1 MNGSIRRRSKGSWQI
16 TIDLGFDAAGKR
28 RRKYASVKGNK
39 GAAQKRLRELL
50 TSLDKG
56 MALDSTKATVGEFLE
71 RWLTDYAETNTS
83 PRTVMGYREK
93 VRNYLY
99 PYLGHFPLAKLT
111 PQHVQN
117 LYSEMLGRGL
127 SARTVVLAHRILR
140 EALKH
145 AVKWGLLMRNVCD
158 AVDPPKPQNREMAA
172 LDAVGVEKFLDSAA
186 STRYGAVFFL
196 ALYTGMRRS
205 ELLGLRWTA
214 VDLNAKTVSVVE
226 TLQRIL
232 GKGMMTLQPKTAKS
246 RRLVNLPPAA
256 AALLSGLRTKQQD
269 IRQTLGL
276 EWRESDYV
284 FSLPDGRP
292 YSPDKVSLAF
302 ADVIKKAG
310 LPHIRLHDLRH
321 THATMMMAQGVN
333 PKTVAERLGHASVV
347 ITLDTYSHVLPGLQE
362 EAALK
367 FEEGLRRAS

>member
-1 MNGSIRRRSKGSWQI
+1 
-16 TIDLGFDAAGKR
+16 
-28 RRKYASVKGNK
+28 
-39 GAAQKRLRELL
+39 
-50 TSLDKG
+50 
-56 MALDSTKATVGEFLE
+56 
-71 RWLTDYAETNTS
+71 
-83 PRTVMGYREK
+83 
-93 VRNYLY
+93 
-99 PYLGHFPLAKLT
+99 
-111 PQHVQN
+111 
-117 LYSEMLGRGL
+117 MLGRGL
-127 SARTVVLAHRILR
+127 SARTVVLAHRISR

-172 LDAVGVEKFLDSAA
+172 LDAVGVEKFLAAAA
-186 STRYGAVFFL
+186 SNRYGAVFFL
-196 ALYTGMRRS
+196 ALYTEMRRS

-256 AALLSGLRTKQQD
+256 AALLSGLKIKQQD
-269 IRQTLGL
+269 IRQTLDL
-276 EWRESDYV
+276 EWQESDYV
-284 FSLPDGRP
+284 FALPDGRP

-302 ADVIKKAG
+302 AEVIKKSG

-367 FEEGLRRAS
+367 FEEGLRKAAGQQPVKEF

>member
-1 MNGSIRRRSKGSWQI
+1 MNGSIRKRGKNTWEL
-16 TIDLGFDAAGKR
+16 TIDLGHDSDGKR
-28 RRKYASVKGNK
+28 QRKFVNVKGTK
-39 GAAQKRLRELL
+39 PQAQKKLRELL

-56 MALDSTKATVGEFLE
+56 MTLDSSKATVGEYLE
-71 RWLTDYAETNTS
+71 RWLTEYAETNTS

-93 VRNYLY
+93 VRNYLI
-99 PYLGHFPLAKLT
+99 PYLGNVPLNKMT

-117 LYSEMLGRGL
+117 LYSEMLGKGL

-172 LDAVGVEKFLDSAA
+172 LDAVGVEKFLETAA

-232 GKGMMTLQPKTAKS
+232 GKGMMTLQPKRPS
-246 RRLVNLPPAA
+246 PGGLLVCRPLPPPC
-256 AALLSGLRTKQQD
+256 LVG
-269 IRQTLGL
+269 
-276 EWRESDYV
+276 
-284 FSLPDGRP
+284 
-292 YSPDKVSLAF
+292 
-302 ADVIKKAG
+302 
-310 LPHIRLHDLRH
+310 
-321 THATMMMAQGVN
+321 
-333 PKTVAERLGHASVV
+333 
-347 ITLDTYSHVLPGLQE
+347 
-362 EAALK
+362 
-367 FEEGLRRAS
+367 